1 MRLHLERQD
10 DAFLFTARNEAGH
23 EITLDTSLED
33 DGNVSGIGA
42 MQVVAVGLGHCSSV
56 DVISILKKQRQ
67 TIDEYRVVVD
77 AERASDETPAV
88 FREIHV
94 HYYIDG
100 DVEPDKARRA
110 INLSLGKYCSV
121 ARMLEKTAEIT
132 YSLTLNGE
140 AEVTNCSYEPHG
152 SQQRA

>member
-1 MRLHLERQD
+1 M
-10 DAFLFTARNEAGH
+10 FTARNEAGH
-23 EITLDTSLED
+23 EITLDTSLEE
-33 DGNVSGIGA
+33 DGEVHGIGA

-56 DVISILKKQRQ
+56 DVISILKKQKQ
-67 TIDEYRVVVD
+67 AIDDYRVTVD
-77 AERASDETPAV
+77 AERAHDETPAV
-88 FREIHV
+88 FRKIHL

-100 DVEPDKARRA
+100 DVALAKARRA

-140 AEVTNCSYEPHG
+140 SKVNNRSYERPE